1 VSTVAQIRRAASSL
15 PGVVERSDFDLP
27 SFHVGGRAFVTVRRG
42 RAHALLRLPPDDART
57 VVAADPAVFQ
67 EVHHLKRHVGVLV
80 DLAGVDADRL
90 TQLIGCAW
98 RHAAPRHLLGE
109 ADAVP

>member
-1 VSTVAQIRRAASSL
+1 MVSTVAQVRRVATAL

-42 RAHALLRLPPDDART
+42 RAHALLRLPPDDARA
-57 VVAADPAVFQ
+57 VVTADPAVFQ
-67 EVHHLKRHVGVLV
+67 EVHHLRRHVGVLV

-90 TQLIGCAW
+90 ARLITEAW

-109 ADAVP
+109 VDG